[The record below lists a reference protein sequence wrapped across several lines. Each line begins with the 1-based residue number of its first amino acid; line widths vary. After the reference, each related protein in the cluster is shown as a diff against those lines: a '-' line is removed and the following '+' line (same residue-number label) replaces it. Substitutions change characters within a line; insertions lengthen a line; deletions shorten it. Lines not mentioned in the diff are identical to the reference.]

1 MTSGKPVKALALLS
15 GGLDSALAIRLVLI
29 QGVDV
34 TAVNF
39 ILPFVSQKKDYAGCL
54 AKELGIPLVRIEAD
68 EGYIHLIRNPKY
80 GYGSNMNPC
89 IDCHIYMLRQAKKV
103 AQEIGADFIVT
114 GDVLGERPMSQNK
127 NALRLEEKEAGLDGL
142 ILRPLS
148 AKLLPETIP
157 EHEGWIDR
165 QNLLALKGK
174 GRRFQLELA
183 LKFGITDYNSPA
195 GGCLL
200 TNKEFATK
208 LKRLF
213 ALKEDVTK
221 RDIELLK
228 IGRHFYSASSEI
240 IVGRNER
247 ENKLLLELREPEDYI
262 FQVPDFPSPITLL
275 RGNKDKD
282 SISYAAKLTAR
293 YSDAN
298 TTCVSVEYRNDKDI
312 MGKTPVDLQ
321 LPPQPETDPGLELM
335 R

>member
-1 MTSGKPVKALALLS
+1 MGKHVKALALLS
-15 GGLDSALAIRLVLI
+15 GGLDSALAIRLVLE
-29 QGVDV
+29 QGADV

-39 ILPFVSQKKDYAGCL
+39 ILPFVSQKKDYASCL
-54 AKELGIPLVRIEAD
+54 AKELKIPLVRIEAGED
-68 EGYIHLIRNPKY
+68 YIQLIKNPRH

-89 IDCHIYMLRQAKKV
+89 IDCHIYMLRQAKKI

-127 NALRLEEKEAGLDGL
+127 NILRLQEKEADLDGL

-157 EHEGWIDR
+157 EGKGWINR
-165 QNLLALKGK
+165 QNLLAIKGK
-174 GRRFQLELA
+174 SRKPQLELA
-183 LKFGITDYNSPA
+183 QKFGIINYSSPA

-200 TNKEFATK
+200 TNKDFAAK
-208 LKRLF
+208 LKSLF

-228 IGRHFYSASSEI
+228 IGRHFYSAFSEI
-240 IVGRNER
+240 IVGRNEK
-247 ENKLLLELREPEDYI
+247 ENKLLLELREPEDYV

-282 SISYAAKLTAR
+282 SISYAARLTAR

-298 TTCVSVEYRNDKDI
+298 TSYVSVEYGNDKDI
-312 MGKTPVDLQ
+312 RQKIPV
-321 LPPQPETDPGLELM
+321 ELAFATAT
-335 R
+335 